1 MTDQDTACGVPV
13 PPLPEGW
20 TALEVCVVVKA
31 LDEEGRVR
39 LASRYSAGLNSWEA
53 LGMLIT
59 EGASLKDQLVRSFR
73 GEEE

>member
-1 MTDQDTACGVPV
+1 M
-13 PPLPEGW
+13 
-20 TALEVCVVVKA
+20 VKA

-39 LASRYSAGLNSWEA
+39 LASRYSEGVNSWEA